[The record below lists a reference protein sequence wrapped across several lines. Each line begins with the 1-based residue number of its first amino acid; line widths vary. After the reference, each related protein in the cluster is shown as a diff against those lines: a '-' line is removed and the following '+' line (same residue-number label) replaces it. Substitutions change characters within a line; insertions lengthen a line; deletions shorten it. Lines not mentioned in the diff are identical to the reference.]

1 MTVHVLLNQKGGVG
15 KSTLTVNL
23 AAVTAEATQK
33 PDEDNKSVLAVSVDP
48 QGSATWWSERVDDL
62 PCVISQEDDPE
73 TLRLLSDMPNFSS
86 IFVDTPGWIGTG
98 GDDPMI
104 KVLMEAADLVV
115 IPTLTQPL
123 AFDPTARTV
132 EIVKSF
138 DVPYVV
144 VINGW
149 DPRDGKGVLT
159 ETQELINGQ
168 GWPLA
173 KTVIRQYRIH
183 TNAAAEGRVVTS
195 YPDNKISFNARNDF
209 HNLALELATGRWS

>member
-33 PDEDNKSVLAVSVDP
+33 PDAENQSVLAVSVDP

-62 PCVISQEDDPE
+62 PFVISQEDDPE
-73 TLRLLSDMPNFSS
+73 KLRMLPELNNFSS
-86 IFVDTPGWIGTG
+86 IFVDTPGWLGTG

-104 KVLMEAADLVV
+104 KVLMESADLVV

-132 EIVKSF
+132 EMVKSF
-138 DVPYVV
+138 GVPYVV

-149 DPRDGKGVLT
+149 DPRDGLLALT
-159 ETQELINGQ
+159 QTQDLINGQ

-209 HNLALELATGRWS
+209 HKLALELATGRW

>member
-33 PDEDNKSVLAVSVDP
+33 PGSNEKSVLAVSVDP
-48 QGSATWWSERVDDL
+48 QGSATWWSERVEEL
-62 PCVISQEDDPE
+62 PFEIAQEDDPE
-73 TLRLLSDMPNFSS
+73 ALRGLSDLPTVSS
-86 IFVDTPGWIGTG
+86 VFVDTPGWLGTG
-98 GDDPMI
+98 SDDPMI

-132 EIVKSF
+132 ELVKSYGK
-138 DVPYVV
+138 PYVV

-149 DPRDGKGVLT
+149 DPRDGKVSLE
-159 ETQELINGQ
+159 ETQELITNQ

-173 KTVIRQYRIH
+173 NSVIRQYRVH
-183 TNAAAEGRVVTS
+183 TNAAANGLVVTS
-195 YPDNKISFNARNDF
+195 YPANKISANAKSDF

>member
-1 MTVHVLLNQKGGVG
+1 MAVYVLLNQKGGVG

-23 AAVTAEATQK
+23 AAVTAEATQE
-33 PDEDNKSVLAVSVDP
+33 PDTENQSVLAVSVDP

-62 PCVISQEDDPE
+62 PFVITQEDNPE
-73 TLRLLSDMPNFSS
+73 TLRGLSDLTNFSS
-86 IFVDTPGWIGTG
+86 IFVDTPGWLGAG

-115 IPTLTQPL
+115 IPTLPQPL

-132 EIVKSF
+132 EVVQSYGI
-138 DVPYVV
+138 PYVV

-149 DPRDGKGVLT
+149 DPRDGKASLT
-159 ETQELINGQ
+159 DTQNLIKGQ

-195 YPDNKISFNARNDF
+195 YPDNKISFNARSDF
-209 HNLALELATGRWS
+209 QKLALELATGRW